1 MAVNFFFIKIETRKC
16 NNESQSVVIRLK
28 IRINGEKRVLVFAFL
43 CGIFTVDPTFSH
55 PFQMPNNIFENVK
68 LIFESNSAQP
78 ISELSSALKNRTEVQ
93 YLELAH
99 FYHGVSYEFSS
110 K

>member
-28 IRINGEKRVLVFAFL
+28 IRINGEKRVLVFALF

-55 PFQMPNNIFENVK
+55 PFQMPNNIFENVTPKFGK
-68 LIFESNSAQP
+68 LGPRRVAP
-78 ISELSSALKNRTEVQ
+78 LPP
-93 YLELAH
+93 
-99 FYHGVSYEFSS
+99 
-110 K
+110 